1 MDYLI
6 CNFVSVYEKG
16 NNNTL
21 KVDRTLHTN
30 IGDRKI
36 THLNVRRK
44 KSQKRKE
51 TIIRENGTS
60 EQVERCNISRAIKSV
75 KLEIDK
81 THFLN
86 E

>member
-16 NNNTL
+16 SNNTL

-44 KSQKRKE
+44 KIVETKRDYHTRKW
-51 TIIRENGTS
+51 N
-60 EQVERCNISRAIKSV
+60 QRAG
-75 KLEIDK
+75 
-81 THFLN
+81 
-86 E
+86 